1 MQIMYKKGLL
11 VRDEREMT
19 HVYSAAAAEKK
30 VKRLM
35 LDHFLKVIYKG
46 YTSKLIIE
54 LLGNK
59 KTSKSELKEIKDYL
73 KKMDGA
79 G

>member
-1 MQIMYKKGLL
+1 
-11 VRDEREMT
+11 
-19 HVYSAAAAEKK
+19 VYSAAAAEKK